1 MVNRALRLREEAEVR
16 EARARGKAYADGPLV
31 ARVLANGTGRN
42 RYAVIAGK
50 RVGKAVQRNRCKRLA
65 REALRALHPRLL
77 PGYDIVIIVRGTVE
91 ELTGLDVAQGS
102 LERIAA
108 RAGLIRPEQPSP
120 GPAGH
125 PLPCEGEGS
134 ELLEPPA
141 TAPRPRKGEGVG
153 GEGSPA

>member
-1 MVNRALRLREEAEVR
+1 VAPKAPGEGSSGEGGRKWNLVNRALRLREEAEVR

-31 ARVLANGTGRN
+31 ARVLANGTDPARN

-65 REALRALHPRLL
+65 REAIRALHPRLL

-108 RAGLIRPEQPSP
+108 RAGLIRPDDGNVSAP
-120 GPAGH
+120 GQA
-125 PLPCEGEGS
+125 
-134 ELLEPPA
+134 A
-141 TAPRPRKGEGVG
+141 RAPK
-153 GEGSPA
+153 

>member
-31 ARVLANGTGRN
+31 ARVLANGTDPPRN

-65 REALRALHPRLL
+65 REAIRALHPRLL
-77 PGYDIVIIVRGTVE
+77 PGYDIVIIIRGTVE
-91 ELTGLDVAQGS
+91 ELTGLDVAKGS

-108 RAGLIRPEQPSP
+108 RAGLIRPDDAHV
-120 GPAGH
+120 PA
-125 PLPCEGEGS
+125 S
-134 ELLEPPA
+134 ERA
-141 TAPRPRKGEGVG
+141 DKAPT
-153 GEGSPA
+153 

>member
-31 ARVLANGTGRN
+31 ARVLANGTDPARN

-50 RVGKAVQRNRCKRLA
+50 RVGKAVQRNRCKRLV
-65 REALRALHPRLL
+65 REAIRLLHPRLI
-77 PGYDIVIIVRGTVE
+77 PGYDVVIIVRGTVE

-108 RAGLIRPEQPSP
+108 RAGLIQEDQPSP
-120 GPAGH
+120 GAAAP
-125 PLPCEGEGS
+125 PSPIPMGEGTKEDS
-134 ELLEPPA
+134 
-141 TAPRPRKGEGVG
+141 PRPPQRERGRG
-153 GEGSPA
+153 

>member
-31 ARVLANGTGRN
+31 ARVLANDTGRN

-65 REALRALHPRLL
+65 REAIRALHPRLL
-77 PGYDIVIIVRGTVE
+77 PGYDIVIIIRGTVE

-108 RAGLIRPEQPSP
+108 RAGLIRPDD
-120 GPAGH
+120 AH
-125 PLPCEGEGS
+125 V
-134 ELLEPPA
+134 PA
-141 TAPRPRKGEGVG
+141 TERADKAPT
-153 GEGSPA
+153 